1 MANKNEI
8 FNKLVESKVL
18 SEDVNIS
25 DYTKSELL
33 SMYKKKEKE
42 QKAIEEVIIPE
53 ETIIEK
59 EIVVPEEIV
68 VEKEIVVPEEIV
80 VEKEVIVPEEIVV
93 EKEVIV
99 PEETVVEKEVIVPE
113 ETVVEKEVTKFRLG
127 DNFKPVYRINA
138 YKSGTFPVI
147 KVSASVY
154 EYIKSQI
161 HIDDICD
168 TPVEKQLKSI
178 VYHIRTQPTKSI
190 TVTAMP
196 NETVRCTLANGV
208 LMSQIINE

>member
-42 QKAIEEVIIPE
+42 EKAIEEVAIPE
-53 ETIIEK
+53 ETVIE
-59 EIVVPEEIV
+59 E
-68 VEKEIVVPEEIV
+68 
-80 VEKEVIVPEEIVV
+80 
-93 EKEVIV
+93 EVIV
-99 PEETVVEKEVIVPE
+99 PEETVIEEEVIVPE
-113 ETVVEKEVTKFRLG
+113 ETVIEKEVITFSLG
-127 DNFKPVYRINA
+127 NNFKPIYRINA

-161 HIDDICD
+161 HIDDIRY

-190 TVTAMP
+190 TVTSKP
-196 NETVRCTLANGV
+196 NELVRCTLVNGV

>member
-8 FNKLVESKVL
+8 FSKLVESKVL

-42 QKAIEEVIIPE
+42 EKAIEEVIIPE
-53 ETIIEK
+53 ETVIE
-59 EIVVPEEIV
+59 EEA
-68 VEKEIVVPEEIV
+68 
-80 VEKEVIVPEEIVV
+80 IVPEEPVT

-99 PEETVVEKEVIVPE
+99 PEETVIEEEVIVPE
-113 ETVVEKEVTKFRLG
+113 EPVAEKEVITFSLG
-127 DNFKPVYRINA
+127 NNFKPIYRINA

-161 HIDDICD
+161 HIDDIRY

-190 TVTAMP
+190 TVTSKP
-196 NETVRCTLANGV
+196 NELVRCTLVNGV